1 MAKTNK
7 NAVQPLA
14 SHFVAEVNRP
24 DRNRIGTR
32 ISDAMELLDSLHWA
46 ADKAMSDDDYWL
58 VLSLF
63 RASLPSIGAAL
74 EAANDALGE
83 SRPAERSCR
92 CLARPADAPAR
103 AIVASFNSSRVG

>member
-24 DRNRIGTR
+24 DGNRIGTR
-32 ISDAMELLDSLHWA
+32 ISDAMELLDSLQWA
-46 ADKAMSDDDYWL
+46 AHKAMSDDDYWL

-83 SRPAERSCR
+83 SRLGRYVYSNDVTAGGAVLSVP
-92 CLARPADAPAR
+92 R
-103 AIVASFNSSRVG
+103 AAG

>member
-14 SHFVAEVNRP
+14 PHFVAEVNRP

-63 RASLPSIGAAL
+63 RASLPSIGGERRTRRVTAGGAVLSVPRAA
-74 EAANDALGE
+74 G
-83 SRPAERSCR
+83 
-92 CLARPADAPAR
+92 
-103 AIVASFNSSRVG
+103 

>member
-7 NAVQPLA
+7 KALRPLA

-24 DRNRIGTR
+24 DRQHVGTR
-32 ISDAMELLDSLHWA
+32 IGDAMELLDSLQWA
-46 ADKAMSDDDYWL
+46 AHKAMSEDDYWL

-83 SRPAERSCR
+83 
-92 CLARPADAPAR
+92 ARLGRYVYSNDVTAGGAALSVPR
-103 AIVASFNSSRVG
+103 AAG